1 MLWKYF
7 TAASLGL
14 FFCPSDAWGAEPRR
28 PPWLGRRRLVGGAQT
43 APSSSEAIRAQ
54 VHLSSAMVP
63 WQNDTTQSVVLQ
75 EYCVDSQAL
84 YGFGTEATQFARFV
98 GHHLGLQEPVPL
110 DQLTNRTVDAKD
122 SAVQAELKGLWTE
135 GRLLVS
141 ALEPYYDSV
150 VKENE
155 FKPKLL
161 RSVQRM
167 RLFMHSREGQSPE
180 ELRQWLQSEL
190 SALNLLKGRESDYF
204 SFHESRTFE
213 EHCGVLKELMQW
225 FQPAYPYYHA
235 TCLTPECSGPQNTS
249 FLGIFAATEAEKVH
263 HASRAELL
271 LCSACGEMSRFPRFN
286 DALKVLF
293 ESKLGRCGEFSMCA
307 LALLESLGYTSRW
320 VVDWSDHVW
329 VEALLDGKW

>member
-1 MLWKYF
+1 V
-7 TAASLGL
+7 ASLGL
-14 FFCPSDAWGAEPRR
+14 LFGLTDAWGAEPRR
-28 PPWLGRRRLVGGAQT
+28 PTWLGRRRLVGGAQT
-43 APSSSEAIRAQ
+43 VPSTEATRPQ
-54 VHLSSAMVP
+54 VHSSSAMVP
-63 WQNDTTQSVVLQ
+63 WQNDSIQSVVLQ
-75 EYCVDSQAL
+75 EYLVGSQVL

-98 GHHLGLQEPVPL
+98 RHHLGLQEPVPL

-122 SAVQAELKGLWTE
+122 SGVQAELKELWTE
-135 GRLLVS
+135 GRLLVT
-141 ALEPYYDSV
+141 ALEPYYESV

-167 RLFMHSREGQSPE
+167 RLYMHSREGQSPE
-180 ELRQWLQSEL
+180 DLLQWLQLEL
-190 SALNLLKGRESDYF
+190 LNSNLLKDRELDYF
-204 SFHESRTFE
+204 SFRESRTFD
-213 EHCGVLKELMQW
+213 EHCGVLKELMLW

-235 TCLTPECSGPQNTS
+235 TCLTPECNGPKNTS
-249 FLGIFAATEAEKVH
+249 FLGIVAATEAEKVH

-271 LCSACGEMSRFPRFN
+271 LCSSCGQMSRFPRFN

-307 LALLESLGYTSRW
+307 LALLESLGYTTRW